1 MLSQARQQ
9 QLVDFDESWAQ
20 AKLKIEDNRAV
31 IKRQDK
37 LIVDL
42 TQKNDVCAIKKAET
56 IDQIQKQQREQTSL

>member
-9 QLVDFDESWAQ
+9 QLVNFDESWAQ